1 MQPSSVVTCH
11 VMHLE
16 QRCRERGRYWGEVEP
31 CIVARRGDIIDVDTS
46 HPSYPSAARSPAP
59 PAHSTPAGGP
69 GTELSKML
77 SRIGITAKP
86 NCSCKAHAKQMD
98 EWGPDVCEQRMPE
111 ILGWLEH
118 QANARKL
125 PFSRFVAEQV
135 VRMAIRRARKSRSQP
150 PTGT

>member
-1 MQPSSVVTCH
+1 MITCH
-11 VMHLE
+11 KKHLE
-16 QRCRERGRYWGEVEP
+16 QRCRERGYALLEVMP
-31 CIVARRGDIIDVDTS
+31 CVVSQDGDVWTIDPTHPAFPASARR
-46 HPSYPSAARSPAP
+46 HAP
-59 PAHSTPAGGP
+59 VISGGP
-69 GTELSKML
+69 GTELSTML

-150 PTGT
+150 PSGT

>member
-1 MQPSSVVTCH
+1 MITCH
-11 VMHLE
+11 RKHLE
-16 QRCRERGRYWGEVEP
+16 QRCAQRGYALIEVMP
-31 CIVARRGDIIDVDTS
+31 CVVRRDGDMWTVDPL
-46 HPSYPSAARSPAP
+46 HPTYPSSQRVPAAEP
-59 PAHSTPAGGP
+59 TVGGP

-77 SRIGITAKP
+77 SRIGITAAP

-111 ILGWLEH
+111 ILGWLER

-125 PFSRFVAEQV
+125 PFSSFVAEQV

>member
-1 MQPSSVVTCH
+1 MITGH
-11 VMHLE
+11 YKLFE
-16 QRCRERGRYWGEVEP
+16 LRCLERGYSLAQAMP
-31 CIVARRGDIIDVDTS
+31 CVVKQEGDIWTVDPS
-46 HPSYPSAARSPAP
+46 HQSYPSPRSAARVLHVPS
-59 PAHSTPAGGP
+59 GGP
-69 GTELSKML
+69 GTELSAML

-86 NCSCKAHAKQMD
+86 TCSCKAHAKQMD

-118 QANARKL
+118 QAHARKL

-135 VRMAIRRARKSRSQP
+135 VRMAIRRARKSRSQH